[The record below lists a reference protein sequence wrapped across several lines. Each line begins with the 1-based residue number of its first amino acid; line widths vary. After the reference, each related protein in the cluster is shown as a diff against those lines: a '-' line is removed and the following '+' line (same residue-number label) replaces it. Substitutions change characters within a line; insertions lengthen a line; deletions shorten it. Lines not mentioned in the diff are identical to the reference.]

1 MTTSWQVIGTVN
13 PAALGPSRIQLHSAA
28 QLVAAVGKALAHPEP
43 DDSHTSLDWD
53 SERNAFVGVKV
64 NHPESQAWLDVPTL
78 TLSLSARGGSV
89 KKLELGGQSL
99 GEAFEWLKATLQD
112 QGASPERLS
121 MIGDPFQL
129 PDSVFDQMDKF
140 DGSQRAEFAEWARQY
155 GNGKL
160 ILEELRKK
168 RPGFSAPRVW
178 PHHFDVG
185 SLWAP
190 KPGQSIGIGLSPGDR
205 SYDEPYWYITP
216 SPHPGLD
223 KLPPLEA
230 GGSWHT
236 QGWVGAV
243 LPASRITGKSGSEQ
257 EDQVERFVES
267 AVGLAADGLQG
278 HS

>member
-1 MTTSWQVIGTVN
+1 MTTQWQAIGAID
-13 PAALGPSRIQLHSAA
+13 PARLGPSRIQLHSAV

-53 SERNAFVGVKV
+53 FEHNAFVGVKV
-64 NHPESQAWLDVPTL
+64 KHPEIHAGLEVPSL
-78 TLSLSARGGSV
+78 TLSLSERSGGV
-89 KKLELGGQSL
+89 RKLELGGQNL
-99 GEAFEWLKATLQD
+99 GEAFEWLKATLQE
-112 QGASPERLS
+112 QGAPPERLS

-129 PDSVFDQMDKF
+129 PESVFDQMDKF

-160 ILEELRKK
+160 VLEELRKR

-216 SPHPGLD
+216 SPHPDLN
-223 KLPPLEA
+223 KLPSLEA

-243 LPASRITGKSGSEQ
+243 LPASRIVGKSGSEQ
-257 EDQVERFVES
+257 QSQVEQFVES
-267 AVGLAADGLQG
+267 AVRLAADATT
-278 HS
+278 